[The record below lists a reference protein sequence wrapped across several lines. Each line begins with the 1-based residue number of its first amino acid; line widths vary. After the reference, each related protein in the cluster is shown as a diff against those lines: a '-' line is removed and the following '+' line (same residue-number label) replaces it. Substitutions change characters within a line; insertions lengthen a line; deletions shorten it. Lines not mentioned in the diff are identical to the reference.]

1 MRLYKG
7 CSADPHRNKIDAGCG
22 VEARCTPPFQI
33 KMSSITPAE
42 KFAIESYLNH
52 VFPDREMMNY
62 FFDCLRFR
70 RYTFWYG
77 TGNNGK
83 TAFANIFSRCYE
95 FDVEHEEDN
104 DIPVYKNRSEYFWS
118 AVYPIIFEQKDMRSF
133 PLTHEQVKAL
143 PWYAYLRERMSSII
157 AGSAPIEMPKKSREL
172 VEKMK
177 AAAAAAESLF
187 AKDKI
192 DSTKKPVLNI
202 AEEVSKIVEP
212 IKDQEKTK
220 NTIVYKNLP
229 VAAPASKPEKRPSE
243 PVDEPAED
251 AWVYA
256 DIVIHLRKPGAQPD
270 DILTVSPDPESDN
283 FIVSFEQPAHESWIT
298 LYMPANKLN
307 SYLSAFFS
315 SATWDRNP
323 YSTVEFNVPFF
334 PVMTVDQEDAFD
346 YATRNL
352 LPQIAFHLD
361 DWPVLTEFADE

>member
-1 MRLYKG
+1 
-7 CSADPHRNKIDAGCG
+7 
-22 VEARCTPPFQI
+22 
-33 KMSSITPAE
+33 MSSITPAE

-52 VFPDREMMNY
+52 VFPDPQMLEY
-62 FFDCLRFR
+62 FFDSLRLR

-77 TGNNGK
+77 SGNNGK
-83 TAFANIFSRCYE
+83 TAFANVIFPCCYA
-95 FDVEHEEDN
+95 FNIEHEEHN

-143 PWYAYLRERMSSII
+143 PWAAYLKERLNSTIM
-157 AGSAPIEMPKKSREL
+157 GSAPIEMPKKSREL
-172 VEKMK
+172 LEKMK
-177 AAAAAAESLF
+177 AASTSQENVVKPNPFIKKPILNVVEEVPKIIIES
-187 AKDKI
+187 AKD
-192 DSTKKPVLNI
+192 
-202 AEEVSKIVEP
+202 VEN
-212 IKDQEKTK
+212 TK
-220 NTIVYKNLP
+220 NTVIYKNLP
-229 VAAPASKPEKRPSE
+229 VAAPAAAAPAAASLEKRPKTE
-243 PVDEPAED
+243 PQED

-256 DIVIHLRKPGAQPD
+256 DIVIRLQKPGAQPD
-270 DILTVSPDPESDN
+270 DILTISPDPESDN

-298 LYMPANKLN
+298 LYMPPNKLN

-323 YSTVEFNVPFF
+323 YTTVEFNVPFF

-361 DWPVLTEFADE
+361 DWPVLTEFADDE